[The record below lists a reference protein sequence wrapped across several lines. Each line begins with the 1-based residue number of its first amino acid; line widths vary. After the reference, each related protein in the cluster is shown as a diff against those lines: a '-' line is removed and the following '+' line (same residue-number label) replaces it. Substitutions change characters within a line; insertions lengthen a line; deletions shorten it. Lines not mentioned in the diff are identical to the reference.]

1 MILMSKHRIPRWMN
15 VVWLVF
21 IFGLTLSF
29 LGVAIRRSYDFEQT
43 VGFLLTTQLALGNS
57 V

>member
-1 MILMSKHRIPRWMN
+1 MN